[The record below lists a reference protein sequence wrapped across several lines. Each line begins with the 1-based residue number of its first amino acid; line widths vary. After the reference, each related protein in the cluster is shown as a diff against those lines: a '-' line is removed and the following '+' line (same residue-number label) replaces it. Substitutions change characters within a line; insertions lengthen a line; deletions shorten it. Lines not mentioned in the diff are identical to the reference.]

1 MVKDLH
7 IRDIDAKIHSQLG
20 EAADQLGISVNSVV
34 KDAIDKWLK
43 TQSQIPKKHDLVLY
57 ADDNSMIH
65 LLKSMDRITKEA
77 NLFKTFCGPPAYKA
91 VKLLKKLNW
100 FDATVHPYN
109 SRAKNFEHYYA
120 QVVEKIIKG
129 SKKKPIC
136 LFDFIIE
143 DISKSSLKEAIKL
156 EAMFDKNRLHGMT
169 FCPYRTNTVISAEI
183 EDMME
188 LFSHHDRIFILKE
201 EEVYK
206 LHVTTESVHK
216 LFLN

>member
-1 MVKDLH
+1 M
-7 IRDIDAKIHSQLG
+7 
-20 EAADQLGISVNSVV
+20 
-34 KDAIDKWLK
+34 
-43 TQSQIPKKHDLVLY
+43 Y

-77 NLFKTFCGPPAYKA
+77 NLFKTFCGPPIYRA

-100 FDATVHPYN
+100 FDATIHPYN
-109 SRAKNFEHYYA
+109 SQAKNFVHYYA
-120 QVVEKIIKG
+120 QITEKIITG

-143 DISKSSLKEAIKL
+143 DISKSSLREAIKL
-156 EAMFDKNRLHGMT
+156 EAMFDKNRLQGMT

-183 EDMME
+183 ADMME